1 MRKTAISGSS
11 GFVGNNLQN
20 YLKDYSEF
28 EPLSVRFIP
37 YQKIEIDKDVII
49 HLAGK
54 ANDLKKKCLSN
65 H

>member
-11 GFVGNNLQN
+11 GFVGNNLQD

-37 YQKIEIDKDVII
+37 NQKIEFDTDVII

-54 ANDLKKKCLSN
+54 AHNLKKKCLSN